1 MVSINTSTSTSIRAR
16 RDTVLVTA
24 VLIAAAA
31 YFLLPMAWVLLAST
45 KSNADLFGSFGLWIG
60 DSPQLFQNLGK
71 LFTADGGIYSRWL
84 LNSVIYSGVGAL
96 VAMLLAAA
104 AGYALA
110 KYSFRGR
117 EMIFSIILGGVLV
130 PATVIA
136 LPTYFLFNAVGLT
149 GTYWAFLLPSMV
161 SPFGVYLCR
170 IYAASGVPDELIE
183 AARLDGAG
191 DIRIFFTIITRI
203 MAPALVTVF
212 LFQFVGIWNN
222 YLLPLVMLNDSK
234 TFPVTLGLTL
244 WNGQTQR
251 APLYYEL
258 VVTGAAVSAVLLV
271 IVMISLQRFWRA
283 GLTSGA
289 MKG

>member
-1 MVSINTSTSTSIRAR
+1 MVSTSTSTSTSIRAR

-31 YFLLPMAWVLLAST
+31 YFLLPMVWVLLAST

-203 MAPALVTVF
+203 MTPALVTVF

>member
-1 MVSINTSTSTSIRAR
+1 MVSTSIRAR

-24 VLIAAAA
+24 VLIAAAV

-203 MAPALVTVF
+203 MTPALVTVF

-271 IVMISLQRFWRA
+271 VVMISLQRFWRA

>member
-1 MVSINTSTSTSIRAR
+1 MVSTSTSIRAR

-203 MAPALVTVF
+203 MTPALVTVF

>member
-1 MVSINTSTSTSIRAR
+1 MVSTSIRAR

-24 VLIAAAA
+24 VLIAAAV
-31 YFLLPMAWVLLAST
+31 YFLLPMVWVLLAST

-203 MAPALVTVF
+203 MTPALVTVF

-271 IVMISLQRFWRA
+271 VVMISLQRFWRA